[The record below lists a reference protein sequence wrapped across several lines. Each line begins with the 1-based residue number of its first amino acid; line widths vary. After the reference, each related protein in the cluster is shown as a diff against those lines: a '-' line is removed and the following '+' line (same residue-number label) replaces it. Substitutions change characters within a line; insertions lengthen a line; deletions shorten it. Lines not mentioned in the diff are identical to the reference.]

1 MIKVGIIFGGR
12 SGEHD
17 ISLRSAASVIRAL
30 DRTKFDP
37 LFFGITRTGEWKHFE
52 GSPDDIENGKWEET
66 AKPFNIGNLK
76 EMIDFALPILHGPY
90 GEDGTVQ
97 GMFEIMDIP
106 YGGCGVLA
114 SAAAMDKGIAKD
126 IFAKA
131 GLPICKHALV
141 FAEDMCAP
149 VEVAT
154 TGDEDELRAD
164 KGAPMMDTDV
174 EAGANE
180 KRVGTGADV
189 DMDAKGAGT
198 GVGANA
204 EGTGTGAAAKT
215 RKFDDGMLAAMAAQ
229 IEEQVPYPMFVKPA
243 NMGSSVGIN
252 KAKDREGLIF
262 ALKEAAHYDR
272 RIVVEQGII
281 CRELE
286 TGVIGNH
293 YPEAAA
299 VGEIKSSDEFYDYDA
314 KYVDGHSQM
323 CIPADIP
330 DEIKEEIRSLAVKAY
345 MAIDCA
351 GFARVDFF
359 LEEGT
364 GKVYINEINTIPGF
378 TRFSMFPGLWAEAG
392 VPYSELIERIVEFGY
407 ERHNAKNSR

>member
-1 MIKVGIIFGGR
+1 MIKIGVVFGGR

-17 ISLRSAASVIRAL
+17 ISLMSAASVIRAL
-30 DRTKFDP
+30 DRNKFEP
-37 LFFGITRTGEWKHFE
+37 LFFGITRNGEWKHFE
-52 GSPDDIENGKWEET
+52 GSPDDIESGKWEET
-66 AKPFNIGNLK
+66 ATPFNIGNLK

-90 GEDGTVQ
+90 GEDGTIQ
-97 GMFEIMDIP
+97 GMFEILDIP

-141 FAEDMCAP
+141 FAEDMCVP
-149 VEVAT
+149 
-154 TGDEDELRAD
+154 
-164 KGAPMMDTDV
+164 V
-174 EAGANE
+174 EAG
-180 KRVGTGADV
+180 T
-189 DMDAKGAGT
+189 DAKAKGT
-198 GVGANA
+198 QGRA
-204 EGTGTGAAAKT
+204 
-215 RKFDDGMLAAMAAQ
+215 FDEGMLAAMAAQ

-252 KAKDREGLIF
+252 KAKDRAGLIY

-293 YPEAAA
+293 FPEAAA

-330 DEIKEEIRSLAVKAY
+330 ENIKEEIRSLAIKAY

-364 GKVYINEINTIPGF
+364 NKVYINEINTIPGF